1 MSKAELHDVI
11 DETLAAAHDAH
22 HVAGL
27 LMADKVEAEVIA
39 EGAKQM
45 ERAARKLRKLSEA
58 AALAKSMKGSK
69 G

>member
-1 MSKAELHDVI
+1 MSRTELHDVI

-22 HVAGL
+22 HLSGQ
-27 LMADKVEAEVIA
+27 LMAGVVDAGAIA

-58 AALAKSMKGSK
+58 AALAKSLKGSK

>member
-1 MSKAELHDVI
+1 MIKNELHDVI

-27 LMADKVEAEVIA
+27 LMANDVDGGAIV

-45 ERAARKLRKLSEA
+45 ERAARKLKKLGEA
-58 AALAKSMKGSK
+58 EMAKGLKGK
-69 G
+69 KE